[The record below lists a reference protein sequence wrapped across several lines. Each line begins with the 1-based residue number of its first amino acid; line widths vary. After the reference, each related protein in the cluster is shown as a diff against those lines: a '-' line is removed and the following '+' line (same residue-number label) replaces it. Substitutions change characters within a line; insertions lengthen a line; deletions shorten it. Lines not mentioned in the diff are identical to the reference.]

1 MLLSSNYRSSLT
13 LPNGVMQTP
22 VSVGDLPSFDYQ
34 VSVETL
40 TEDVTNYLEAHPDT
54 PGVIL
59 LQDGKLHSVLPRAL
73 MFERLGHRYG
83 IELFLR
89 KPILELQKYM
99 GVMTFSIASGMSVR
113 DAVQFAL
120 QREPVFIYAPMAIV
134 FEDGHLRLLDMH
146 VLLYA
151 QSHILDNA
159 NNVFGS
165 MNLIEQAIRQNRPF
179 KELMDM
185 IFDSISRVVPSHRA
199 GVFVKLSRWVNLPGG
214 HDLLFPLN
222 DSLGNSTAFK
232 TVIETGRPVHLDNIK
247 ESSQW
252 QGMKSL
258 GKFRSWLGTPV
269 MSSLGCEG
277 VLSLGRIS
285 LSPFSDEEIQ
295 LAKTFSE
302 YIGIALNGSANAP
315 AQLQLDK
322 VKRKT
327 GLWVGI

>member
-1 MLLSSNYRSSLT
+1 
-13 LPNGVMQTP
+13 MQTP

-40 TEDVTNYLEAHPDT
+40 TETVTNHLEAHPDT

-59 LQDGKLHSVLPRAL
+59 LQNGKLHSVLPRSL

-89 KPILELQKYM
+89 KPILELQQSM
-99 GVMTFSIASGMSVR
+99 GLKTFTISNAMSVR

-120 QREPVFIYAPMAIV
+120 KREPVYIYAPMAIV

-165 MNLIEQAIRQNRPF
+165 MNLIEQAIHQNRPF

-185 IFDSISRVVPSHRA
+185 IFDAISRVAPSHRA

-232 TVIETGRPVHLDNIK
+232 TVVETGRPVHLDNIK
-247 ESSQW
+247 ESSQL

-258 GKFRSWLGTPV
+258 GKFRSWLGAPV

-285 LSPFSDEEIQ
+285 QSPFSDEEIQ

-302 YIGIALNGSANAP
+302 YIGIALNGSANVP